1 MAFCINKTSNKQKQ
15 TNNHCLKPKSNIC
28 VQIVLEY
35 VDTDKENAYT
45 KTEWANLKFITI
57 SAKY

>member
-15 TNNHCLKPKSNIC
+15 TSNHCLKPKSNIC
-28 VQIVLEY
+28 VQFVFEY

-45 KTEWANLKFITI
+45 KIKWANLIFITKF
-57 SAKY
+57 ALN